1 MGLFDF
7 FSKKREPL
15 SDNEMLAKLR
25 PVIADILGCDE
36 EEVVPQAYL
45 GNDLGCDE
53 LDFLDV
59 LETIEQKRHFKIP
72 RSEEK
77 NIRTVGD
84 IIRVIRKY
92 NRV

>member
-7 FSKKREPL
+7 FSKKRESL

-45 GNDLGCDE
+45 GNDLG
-53 LDFLDV
+53 
-59 LETIEQKRHFKIP
+59 
-72 RSEEK
+72 
-77 NIRTVGD
+77 
-84 IIRVIRKY
+84 
-92 NRV
+92 